1 MYNYTGK
8 KIEEENT
15 LFSKWLKED
24 IMSEW
29 LVKFCKHVNNTKIV
43 CDSKKVKQ
51 IYHYTSPE
59 AAKSILTNVQQKGS
73 DSLTKFFR

>member
-1 MYNYTGK
+1 
-8 KIEEENT
+8 
-15 LFSKWLKED
+15 
-24 IMSEW
+24 MSEQ